1 MIINLVLTV
10 FFVEIFVVN
19 CYNIRQINVF
29 KRCTL
34 MAVSYK
40 KLWKLLIDHDMKKKD
55 LAKVA
60 DISNYTI
67 TKMSKG
73 ENVTV
78 ETLGKIC
85 AALNCGVDDIME
97 FVPEEKG
104 E

>member
-1 MIINLVLTV
+1 MS
-10 FFVEIFVVN
+10 
-19 CYNIRQINVF
+19 
-29 KRCTL
+29 
-34 MAVSYK
+34 VSYK

-97 FVPEEKG
+97 FIPENQSPFYGTNKNVKLEWHNPNQ
-104 E
+104 